1 MLYVKDVFVY
11 HSNIRVTDEK
21 QKHLHELMNIHIT
34 SSAVGELTDAS
45 LTTPSCC
52 VLVLWHLTEE
62 LELLFPAFFFLS
74 VRLCAAFRWKPGLV
88 CLMPHSLRTPIVC
101 LVCFHSLSLSLHP
114 SVTQYE

>member
-62 LELLFPAFFFLS
+62 LELLFPAFFFS
-74 VRLCAAFRWKPGLV
+74 FCQ
-88 CLMPHSLRTPIVC
+88 IVC
-101 LVCFHSLSLSLHP
+101 CISMETWLGVSHASLTPDPHCVFGLLSFSLSISASLSHTL
-114 SVTQYE
+114 